1 MKTSRILRLPV
12 FLAFALSPC
21 LAGAADSPLAVE
33 ATQRGY
39 ADTGRTKGLVVLS
52 VNWGRKW
59 GCGGFQN
66 ASLRELSFDRLP
78 TAKQKDDEMGDLVL
92 EPPLR
97 LGSRPDITDYVF
109 LVEPGEYA
117 LSFFSIKVGRS
128 ESDVG
133 YLRYGRSQ
141 LVGDGKTLGGSF
153 TAKAGESVYIG
164 EFFLECTGKPT
175 LWRYYEED
183 RDSFRRKMAAVRRRY
198 PFLDVDKVQFRLF
211 STKIFGRP
219 YDLPAEGK

>member
-1 MKTSRILRLPV
+1 MKTSRIPRLPV
-12 FLAFALSPC
+12 FLAFALSPI
-21 LAGAADSPLAVE
+21 LAGAADSPRAVE

-39 ADTGRTKGLVVLS
+39 ANEGSTKGLVVLS

-78 TAKQKDDEMGDLVL
+78 SARQKDDEMGDLVL
-92 EPPLR
+92 EVPLR
-97 LGSRPDITDYVF
+97 LSSKPDITNYVF

-117 LSFFSIKVGRS
+117 LSFCSIKVGRS

-141 LVGDGKTLGGSF
+141 LISDGKAVGGSF
-153 TAKAGESVYIG
+153 TVRAGESVYIG
-164 EFFLECTGKPT
+164 QFFLECTGRPT
-175 LWRYYEED
+175 LWRFYEED
-183 RDSFRRKMAAVRRRY
+183 RGSFRRKLAAVRRKY
-198 PFLDVDKVQFRLF
+198 PFLEVDKVQFRLF
-211 STKIFGRP
+211 STKMFGRP

>member
-1 MKTSRILRLPV
+1 MKTSHMLRSPV
-12 FLAFALSPC
+12 FLAFALSPF

-39 ADTGRTKGLVVLS
+39 ADKGGAKGLVVLS

-78 TAKQKDDEMGDLVL
+78 TARQKDDEMGDLVL

-97 LGSRPDITDYVF
+97 LASRPDITDYVF

-117 LSFFSIKVGRS
+117 LSFCSIKVGRS

-133 YLRYGRSQ
+133 YLRCGRSQ
-141 LVGDGKTLGGSF
+141 LISDGRALGGSF
-153 TAKAGESVYIG
+153 TVKAGESVYIG
-164 EFFLECTGKPT
+164 EFFLECTGRPT
-175 LWRYYEED
+175 LWRYYEEN
-183 RDSFRRKMAAVRRRY
+183 RDSFRSKMAAVRRRY
-198 PFLDVDKVQFRLF
+198 PFLEVDKVQFRLF